1 MLNKLHLCISVI
13 TLWFISVGT
22 LAQTEIIDTLENRRN
37 EIVFPELTS
46 DQKRVLS
53 EQAQFLLK
61 DLYVHRFEK
70 LAFYPG
76 LEDPVPQIANIV
88 ENADSLS
95 TAEIEEGIYRI
106 FAAQRDL
113 HLNYLFPEPHASY
126 RSFLPLTFTRTANFF
141 DRFEVRVSAVN
152 ADLFAEYAPGQQVP
166 ELGDRIVAY
175 DGLSI
180 DAAVERQK
188 QTAQGANEFGGFTR
202 ALGQMTFVSHFLH
215 LKPERDTISITFE
228 KSTRSPYFHGRRYT
242 ITLPWLVQFTAPE
255 EVRSLN
261 APETKKKFDP
271 KRFNEAREVWQEEY
285 NDFVRSVGLEETS
298 DYPNLPTAEP
308 VLTWGR
314 IENRYGEFG
323 YLRLTSFVPQ
333 TGVANTIAEI
343 RRLLLEEFDDTD
355 GLIFDVR
362 NNGGGFISLADEL
375 SQLFMP
381 NEADVIKARLLNT
394 ELNLSVF
401 NDNVFGPNVLGENWN
416 QVINEAAGNGELYT
430 ELAAFTTDSAANS
443 RGQAYFK
450 PVAVLANARSYSASD
465 LFVCSMK
472 DNRAALVFG
481 EDLRTGAGGA
491 NVVNHGSFFNV
502 LLPSVFEPLPPGHDM
517 RVSWRQSV
525 RFGPAAGRIIED
537 FGCEANIDVS
547 RTPRDLL
554 QGNRDQIKTITR
566 ELGVKSNFF
575 RYQPSART
583 ANSRLNQLTLGDT
596 PVLEVSVK
604 YTPLISVS
612 VGGVEKDLIPVF
624 ASKRE
629 EKVEV
634 DLSTLPINA
643 QSQVVLRGVTWSG
656 RTLWNLKRNITRLD
670 QKLPVDDAGLLL
682 DFSSLTDLGPLAV
695 VNANTAAEN
704 GWQLVPPALQVGFEP
719 SYLDNINT
727 SGILALNL
735 SALNSA
741 TLSIDFEQDTELD
754 FDFFEVFIADENGVP
769 EQQLQR
775 SSGQQSRRTV
785 EFDLSAFAGR
795 ESVLIYFQFISDG
808 FVTAPGIKIY
818 SIKLNANETI
828 QPE

>member
-1 MLNKLHLCISVI
+1 MISKLGLPIGVI
-13 TLWFISVGT
+13 TLWLISVST
-22 LAQTEIIDTLENRRN
+22 LGQTVIIDTLENRRN

-46 DQKRVLS
+46 DQKRVLT
-53 EQAQFLLK
+53 EQAQLFLE

-76 LEDPVPQIANIV
+76 LEDPVPQIRSIV
-88 ENADSLS
+88 DNADSLS
-95 TAEIEEGIYRI
+95 TAEIEEEIYRI
-106 FAAQRDL
+106 FVAQRDL
-113 HLNYLFPEPHASY
+113 HLNYLFPEPHADY

-152 ADLFAEYAPGQQVP
+152 TDLFAQYAPGQHVP

-175 DGLSI
+175 DGLPI

-202 ALGQMTFVSHFLH
+202 ALGQMTFVSHLLH
-215 LKPERDTISITFE
+215 LKPQRDTISITFE

-242 ITLPWLVQFTAPE
+242 ITLPWLVQFTPPE
-255 EVRSLN
+255 EVSSFRALE
-261 APETKKKFDP
+261 AEKKFDP
-271 KRFNEAREVWQEEY
+271 TRFNEAREIWQEEY
-285 NDFVRSVGLEETS
+285 NDFIRSVGLEEKS

-323 YLRLTSFVPQ
+323 YLRLSSFVPQ
-333 TGVANTIAEI
+333 TNVANTIAEI

-381 NEADVIKARLLNT
+381 NEAEVIKARLLNS

-401 NDNVFGPNVLGENWN
+401 NDNVFGPNVLGQNWN

-430 ELAAFTTDSAANS
+430 GLAAFTTDTAANS

-472 DNRAALVFG
+472 DNGAAVVFG

-491 NVVNHGSFFNV
+491 NVVRHNGFFNL

-525 RFGPAAGRIIED
+525 RFGPSAGRIIED

-566 ELGVKSNFF
+566 KLGVKSNSF
-575 RYQPSART
+575 RYKPSART
-583 ANSRLNQLTLGDT
+583 KSNQLNQLTFGDT
-596 PVLEVSVK
+596 SMLEVSVK

-612 VGGVEKDLIPVF
+612 VNGEETDLIPVF
-624 ASKRE
+624 ASKRA

-634 DLSTLPINA
+634 DLSRLPTNA
-643 QSQVVLRGVTWSG
+643 QSQVALRGVTWSG
-656 RTLWNLKRNITRLD
+656 RTLWNLKRNITRLEE
-670 QKLPVDDAGLLL
+670 KLAVDDSGLVL
-682 DFSSLTDLGPLAV
+682 DFSSATDLGPLSV
-695 VNANTAAEN
+695 INSNTAAEN

-719 SYLDNINT
+719 NYLDNINT
-727 SGILALNL
+727 SGILALDL
-735 SALNSA
+735 SALSSA
-741 TLSIDFEQDTELD
+741 TLSLDFEQDTEFD
-754 FDFFEVFIADENGVP
+754 FDFFQVFIADENGEPV
-769 EQQLQR
+769 QLLQR
-775 SSGQQSRRTV
+775 SSGQLSRRTLD
-785 EFDLSAFAGR
+785 FDLSAFAGQ
-795 ESVLIYFQFISDG
+795 ESVIIYFEFISDAS
-808 FVTAPGIKIY
+808 VTAPGIKIY
-818 SIKLNANETI
+818 SIKLNANASL